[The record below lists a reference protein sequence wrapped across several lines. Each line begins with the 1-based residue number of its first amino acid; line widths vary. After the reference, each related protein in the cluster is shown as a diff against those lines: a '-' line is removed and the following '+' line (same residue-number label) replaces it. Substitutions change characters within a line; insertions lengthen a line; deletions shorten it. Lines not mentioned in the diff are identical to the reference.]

1 VNIELYLQ
9 SGIVESY
16 ALGLATQR
24 EVDEFEQLLPHYPE
38 LKEALR
44 EFEYHLELFS
54 IDNEVPPPPEV
65 RKRIDDRLRALPAIP
80 DPVLRGARGDRS
92 EYVSARE
99 SSDHIRVHKIWR
111 TLFVVV
117 FVLAKIF
124 LILAIYYFIEF
135 RHAEKQLRRLPLPAA
150 TQK

>member
-1 VNIELYLQ
+1 MNIELYLQ

-44 EFEYHLELFS
+44 DFEYHLELFS
-54 IDNEVPPPPEV
+54 IDNEVPPPAEV
-65 RKRIDDRLRALPAIP
+65 RQRIEDRLRELPAIP
-80 DPVLRGARGDRS
+80 EARRVIRGDLPDYVAAKETS
-92 EYVSARE
+92 EY
-99 SSDHIRVHKIWR
+99 IRVHKIWR
-111 TLFVVV
+111 TLFIVV

-124 LILAIYYFIEF
+124 LILAIYFFIRY
-135 RHAEKQLRRLPLPAA
+135 RHV

>member
-1 VNIELYLQ
+1 MNIELYLQ

-44 EFEYHLELFS
+44 DFEYHLELFS

-65 RKRIDDRLRALPAIP
+65 RKRIEDRLRALPVIP
-80 DPVLRGARGDRS
+80 DPVRRGIREDRT
-92 EYVSARE
+92 EFVSAKE

-111 TLFVVV
+111 TLFIAV
-117 FVLAKIF
+117 FVLAKMF
-124 LILAIYYFIEF
+124 LILAIYYFIQY
-135 RHAEKQLRRLPLPAA
+135 RHA